1 MPKLDINILF
11 ILAFAVVLLLV
22 VFFSSGLQAL
32 AKVSL
37 AIPIAFSPSAIDW
50 TRRWCKRTD
59 RTWSTWRFLPVFI
72 VAGIFSVCF
81 MGSAYS
87 DTELISAQ
95 LYLITLGFSFGVLLG
110 GASLAVKE
118 DLRSVSKGIPVKI
131 DKPLF
136 GVASLAAIV
145 AIASMLPPIRPL

>member
-1 MPKLDINILF
+1 MRKLDINILF
-11 ILAFAVVLLLV
+11 ILALAVTLLLL

-37 AIPIAFSPSAIDW
+37 AIPIAFTPSAINW
-50 TRRWCKRTD
+50 TSRWCKRTH
-59 RTWSTWRFLPVFI
+59 RSWSTWRFLPVFI

-87 DTELISAQ
+87 DKEPISAQ
-95 LYLITLGFSFGVLLG
+95 LDLITLGFSFGVFLG
-110 GASLAVKE
+110 VASLAVKE

-136 GVASLAAIV
+136 GVASLALIV
-145 AIASMLPPIRPL
+145 AIASMLPPIGPL